1 MFAFMHAFL
10 RDKASRERASLSF
23 ADEQA
28 CPRRLRFGGMRA
40 QGLRFRS
47 VIYVVN
53 KSLLYYL
60 NVYVSGPSSP
70 VELQDTRLL

>member
-10 RDKASRERASLSF
+10 RDKSSRERTSLSF
-23 ADEQA
+23 ADERA

-47 VIYVVN
+47 VIYAVN

-60 NVYVSGPSSP
+60 NVYVFGPTSP
-70 VELQDTRLL
+70 VELQGTRLL